1 MSPRLLLLSGPSCVG
16 KGPLLAALRRCH
28 PELPFA
34 SPVVHTSRSPRPGE
48 LDGREFHFR
57 DAEAIRRY
65 DPDRF
70 FIYPMRDQM
79 RAIDLTEIESLMA
92 AEPRVIVELHP
103 PRVAEFRAH
112 SRLLA
117 AASGRIAAV
126 LLQPLSIAEAQ
137 ALAAASGRTE
147 AEVVTDYLLPK
158 QVHRSLRMGKLIDA
172 TELRDLQV
180 RAGAAWAE
188 MTVTAGFDQ
197 FVVNHDAEGHD
208 HWLLTPPVGDAGAT
222 LDAVARVLHAR

>member
-1 MSPRLLLLSGPSCVG
+1 MSVRLLLLSGPSCVG

-34 SPVVHTSRSPRPGE
+34 SPVVHTSRAPRPGE

-57 DAEAIRRY
+57 DADAIRRY
-65 DPDRF
+65 DPDRY
-70 FIYPMRDQM
+70 FIYPMRNQM
-79 RAIDLTEIESLMA
+79 RAIDLTEIESLLA
-92 AEPRVIVELHP
+92 SSLRVIVELHP

-112 SRLLA
+112 PRLLA
-117 AASGRIAAV
+117 ATEGRSAAI
-126 LLQPLSIAEAQ
+126 LLQPLSPAEVL

-158 QVHRSLRMGKLIDA
+158 QVHRSLRMGKLLDA
-172 TELRDLQV
+172 AELHDLQV
-180 RAGAAWAE
+180 RAAAAWSE

-197 FVVNHDAEGHD
+197 VVVNHDAEGHD

-222 LDAVARVLHAR
+222 LETVARALRA